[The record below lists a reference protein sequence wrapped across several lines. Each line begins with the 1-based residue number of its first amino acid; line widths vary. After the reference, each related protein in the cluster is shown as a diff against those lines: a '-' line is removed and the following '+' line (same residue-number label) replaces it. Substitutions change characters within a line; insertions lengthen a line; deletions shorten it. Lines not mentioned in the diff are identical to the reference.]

1 MADKVNL
8 LRRVGSLDTAPE
20 FTNYSKVIINVNDD
34 TQIVVGDDT
43 GLTLEYT
50 DPFGTEAQALEQ
62 LESLRGYQ
70 YQPAVAEGAMLDPAA
85 EIGDG
90 VTANGVYFGVYQRN
104 RKFDRLMRADIAAPH
119 DEEIDHEYKYETPT
133 ERKFKRQV
141 GDVKATLLIQAGLI
155 QAEVEERTKLGEE
168 TQTKFEQTASAISAR
183 VSKKSPEENTSF
195 AWSLMDD
202 GHYWYANGSSDP
214 VLSIT
219 KDGLKVK
226 GSGTFSGEIKATS
239 GNIGGFTISNG
250 VLKGSSAV
258 ISPTELSYGNGNFK
272 VNSSGNL
279 YAASGTFNGQT
290 LAGNIASG
298 GGNGGKMSGSHIADG
313 SVTKE
318 KLAKAVINALEKCD
332 KLINMDNG
340 SISIN
345 WVKAQHIYCSGGIS
359 GTHYGSW
366 EDANGTVHNPTWKS
380 ATFLRNLDGDTSTIR
395 YLG

>member
-155 QAEVEERTKLGEE
+155 QAEVEERTKLGDW
-168 TQTKFEQTASAISAR
+168 TQTRFEQTASAISAR

-258 ISPTELSYGNGNFK
+258 IGPTELSYGNGNFR
-272 VNSSGNL
+272 VDSSGNL
-279 YAASGTFNGQT
+279 YAASGNFNGNT
-290 LAGNIASG
+290 LAGNIQG
-298 GGNGGKMSGSHIADG
+298 GGGGGGTMNGKHITG
-313 SVTKE
+313 GTVKKE
-318 KLAKAVINALEKCD
+318 KLDKEGQDGIDGGKNFQNMTKQAYTASHLLCD
-332 KLINMDNG
+332 YI
-340 SISIN
+340 
-345 WVKAQHIYCSGGIS
+345 HIGGYQ
-359 GTHYGSW
+359 GHW
-366 EDANGTVHNPTWKS
+366 Q
-380 ATFLRNLDGDTSTIR
+380 TIR
-395 YLG
+395 YVNSAGIVNERVVLARWD